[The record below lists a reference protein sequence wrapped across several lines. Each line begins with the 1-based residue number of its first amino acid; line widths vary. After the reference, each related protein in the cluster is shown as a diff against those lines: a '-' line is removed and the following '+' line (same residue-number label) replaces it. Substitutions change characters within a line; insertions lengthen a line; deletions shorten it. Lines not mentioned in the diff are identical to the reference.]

1 MSLPK
6 LNKSLHLSTSRGFTL
21 IELLVTSGL
30 SLILIGGSLFA
41 YSNYQTRQTQ
51 VATAKQVVS
60 TLTTARNRSSSGDK
74 PSEDCGTLVGY
85 RVRAVA
91 DSNRYFL
98 SVRCSGGVEL
108 EAEQFSLAG
117 DFLFLDSGFDVTFP
131 NQPSPVTANEI
142 VVEIGRELPVGDDVY
157 RFTIQ
162 PSGVIEDDGLVAP

>member
-1 MSLPK
+1 MLSPKRNRPFSRSL
-6 LNKSLHLSTSRGFTL
+6 GFTL
-21 IELLVTSGL
+21 IELLVTSAL

-51 VATAKQVVS
+51 VATAKQVIS
-60 TLTTARNRSSSGDK
+60 TLSTARNRSSSGDK
-74 PSEDCGTLVGY
+74 PSEDCPSLEGY

-108 EAEQFSLAG
+108 ESESFYLAG
-117 DFLFLDSGFDVTFP
+117 DFIFLNSGFDVTFP
-131 NQPSPVTANEI
+131 NQPSPVTPTAV
-142 VVEIGRELPVGDDVY
+142 VVEIGRELPLGDDVY